1 MVHINNQVVMSE
13 FHNLRTHLEKVW
25 LLFITDDLRAY
36 DRSTGAQGE
45 HIANE
50 WFPLSLLD
58 DHVGNLYHWIFIWL
72 WENSYKEMQQKG
84 TVILI
89 TLVKQAHGP
98 HRSPEKSV

>member
-13 FHNLRTHLEKVW
+13 FHDLRTHLEEVR

-45 HIANE
+45 HVADE

-58 DHVGNLYHWIFIWL
+58 DHVGNLYHWILIWL
-72 WENSYKEMQQKG
+72 RENSYK
-84 TVILI
+84 
-89 TLVKQAHGP
+89 
-98 HRSPEKSV
+98 